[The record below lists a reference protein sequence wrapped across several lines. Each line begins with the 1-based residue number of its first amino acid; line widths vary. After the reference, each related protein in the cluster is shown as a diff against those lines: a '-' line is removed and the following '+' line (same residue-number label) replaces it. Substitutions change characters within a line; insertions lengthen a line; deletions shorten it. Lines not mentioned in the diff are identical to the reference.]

1 MKEGRSDYGLVFASP
16 LGKDKECILCNCASD
31 YFQIWTV
38 VYSACESCV
47 DMFKQSFYFVV

>member
-47 DMFKQSFYFVV
+47 DVFKQSFYFAV